1 MIRYA
6 LICDKSHE
14 FESWFQSATAYD
26 TLAKAGHV
34 SCAVCGS
41 ADVRKT
47 VMAPRLSKSD
57 QTTPDAPADTMPDRP
72 LSAPASVAE
81 QAMAEL
87 RAKVEANSENV
98 GENFAT
104 EARAMHEGTVPERA
118 IYGEAKL
125 EDAKSLV
132 EDGIPVVP
140 LPFSTGRKTN

>member
-57 QTTPDAPADTMPDRP
+57 QTKPDAPADTMPDRP

>member
-87 RAKVEANSENV
+87 RAKVETNSENV

>member
-57 QTTPDAPADTMPDRP
+57 QTMPDAPADTMPDRP

>member
-1 MIRYA
+1 MIRYT

-14 FESWFQSATAYD
+14 FESWFQSATAFD

-41 ADVRKT
+41 IDIRKS
-47 VMAPRLSKSD
+47 VMAPRIGKSVSKG
-57 QTTPDAPADTMPDRP
+57 ADVPSETIPDRP

-81 QAMAEL
+81 QAMREL
-87 RAKVEANSENV
+87 RAKIEANSENV
-98 GENFAT
+98 GTNFAT
-104 EARAMHEGTVPERA
+104 EARAIHEGTAPERA

-125 EDAKSLV
+125 EEARSLM